1 MDIRIIGQPRIGRK
15 CKMCGKEKGYHNSY
29 DDCFIQTE
37 ERISS
42 MRRADYIEKIEH
54 WYRGTKFV

>member
-15 CKMCGKEKGYHNSY
+15 CKMCGKEKEYHNSY
-29 DDCFIQTE
+29 DDCFLPLKKRMGEWGIDYYIDNI
-37 ERISS
+37 ER
-42 MRRADYIEKIEH
+42 